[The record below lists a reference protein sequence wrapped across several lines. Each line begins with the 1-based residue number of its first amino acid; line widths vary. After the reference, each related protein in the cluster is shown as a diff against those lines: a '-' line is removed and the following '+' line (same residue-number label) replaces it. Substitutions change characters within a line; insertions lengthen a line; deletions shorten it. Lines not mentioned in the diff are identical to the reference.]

1 VIISQTGR
9 PRISSRSASGGSLI
23 CT

>member
-9 PRISSRSASGGSLI
+9 PRISSRSASGGSLV